1 MTYSEFRN
9 QFSNTWS
16 FMHAYGSL
24 SFEEVKA
31 LIDAEMCPPSEK
43 TDMFDAWRDA
53 RRNVKLRTIGVF
65 YSDSREL
72 EIIFYEYDSEFNGND
87 FEYRYSLDAD
97 NADAFLNIIPHQ
109 WADPKTNIQE
119 WLIENVDCRGRG
131 MDLQKKWIEM
141 GLHGTWVDWEDYPGG
156 IHHKGAF

>member
-1 MTYSEFRN
+1 MASD
-9 QFSNTWS
+9 
-16 FMHAYGSL
+16 
-24 SFEEVKA
+24 
-31 LIDAEMCPPSEK
+31 LILKNKYKYLFGILICLMGTSIAQ
-43 TDMFDAWRDA
+43 
-53 RRNVKLRTIGVF
+53 
-65 YSDSREL
+65 
-72 EIIFYEYDSEFNGND
+72 IIFYEYDSELNGND

-109 WADPKTNIQE
+109 WADPETNIQE